1 MAIYWI
7 ISYTLLI
14 FCLFELATINQLQ
27 EVKIKRVVTYFFL
40 VAAVV
45 LICFGGMRGPG
56 SGLDNEQYLGFF
68 QNFSA
73 QLNMDDYSTLAK
85 IYRYESFFTLL
96 AGVLAIFTR
105 ESYFFLLLICII
117 AVATNAWCYKK
128 YSPLILCSL
137 CLYSTHLFINKDM
150 NQIRFGLCSAFTV
163 AAILLAQDRKWI
175 WAAVA
180 MLLATQS
187 HSTGYAL
194 VLVVPFLFLRE
205 RKYLP
210 LLMVFVAIPLGL
222 IGGKKLFLDTIG
234 IAPLVGDR
242 VSGYE
247 GTVFDQN
254 SPVFGLANLKNIAF
268 IGFFTVVYWG
278 KRQIAPEERLPYIL
292 LIAYAIGAAVRIT
305 FADFSI
311 LGGRVGNLFLHT
323 EPLLLAFLMLR
334 IRNLFFNAILLF
346 GMASYYL
353 AYNTLLSVQS
363 IEGYSL
369 APVFRIF

>member
-7 ISYTLLI
+7 ISYTILI
-14 FCLFELATINQLQ
+14 FCLFELAAINQLQ
-27 EVKIKRVVTYFFL
+27 EVKIKRVVTYFFF
-40 VAAVV
+40 VATII

-73 QLNMDDYSTLAK
+73 QLSMDDYGTLAK

-96 AGVLAIFTR
+96 AGILAVFTR

-128 YSPLILCSL
+128 YAPLILCSL

-150 NQIRFGLCSAFTV
+150 NQVRFGLSSAFTV
-163 AAILLAQDRKWI
+163 AAILLAQDRKWA
-175 WAAVA
+175 WAIVA
-180 MLLATQS
+180 MVLATQS
-187 HSTGYAL
+187 HSTAYAL
-194 VLVVPFLFLRE
+194 ILLIPFLFIRE

-210 LLMVFVAIPLGL
+210 LLMIFVSIPLGL
-222 IGGKKLFLDTIG
+222 VGGKKLFLDTLG
-234 IAPLVGDR
+234 IASLVGDR

-247 GTVFDQN
+247 GTVFDQA

-278 KRQIAPEERLPYIL
+278 KRQVAPEDRLPYIL

-323 EPLLLAFLMLR
+323 EPLLLAFLMMR
-334 IRNLFFNAILLF
+334 IRNLLFNTVLLF

-353 AYNTLLSVQS
+353 AYNTILSVQS

-369 APVFRIF
+369 APIFRLF